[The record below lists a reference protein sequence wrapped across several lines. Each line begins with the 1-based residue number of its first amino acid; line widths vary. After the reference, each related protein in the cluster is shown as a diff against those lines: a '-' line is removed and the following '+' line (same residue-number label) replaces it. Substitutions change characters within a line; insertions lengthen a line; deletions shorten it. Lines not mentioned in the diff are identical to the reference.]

1 MGGLLAFRVEN
12 YDNTAEREQFR
23 FLCQQ
28 LKTHFEDSDEFCV
41 FAGNYNIGCELDAL
55 FIKKDAIISIE
66 FKNYGGKVI
75 ANENG
80 EWTADGVT
88 IKGGSRKT
96 VLQQARINHSTV
108 KRELKALG
116 VENKQIKDVP
126 HLIVFHQ
133 PIELDN
139 KLSVTNK
146 SWLHITDDNHFIEKL
161 DDITC
166 SKTDLD
172 PLGIVNLAELL
183 NLNSFYLTEFSNA
196 KYESSAK
203 KNQKIKVIEEFQS
216 DFEAGSNLTANTHGD
231 ILNAGSVI
239 VKESDSLSL
248 KSNNNTHAI
257 KEDCYTEEQESMINF
272 AKNILSVIHKSN
284 DYSIELYNSNDF
296 IKLINP
302 SNCHFTKTNVIVV
315 HSEGIKSIS
324 GKLSKFIGKD
334 VMSVDSNCIY
344 WEIGTEISPNSH
356 QTSLSYQQTSVVKTQ
371 DSTKVLYRKSKTVLP
386 HWLDKYIFES
396 LDAKYSP
403 EHTKYDYNLDLS
415 KDEVEIY
422 LGTYF
427 PRSYSESFCIYDNL
441 LKNEKYNHVVNSH
454 TIINILDVGCGTG
467 GELVGII
474 TALTKYLPTS
484 ITIHIDA
491 FDGNEHSLSAL
502 KDIILMQK
510 SQTHH
515 TIDLVTHLKRYALKS
530 KIDTKDVKDKI
541 YEFILCNKM
550 VCELISHDIIPKEA
564 YKKVARSLC
573 PQLSEDG
580 LFLLLD
586 VTTKDAK
593 SGLFY
598 PLIMN
603 KELNDYV
610 NEHSEISTLIPLACS
625 KEHCSG
631 SCFMQQTF
639 QVSHSHKRNDESKVC
654 YRILCHKGL
663 KDRIAT
669 NIEDDFQ
676 HIIHPGKYRDG
687 DKTAI
692 CCKSH
697 GNKVIDSFNI
707 NM

>member
-23 FLCQQ
+23 LLCQQ

-166 SKTDLD
+166 PKTDLD

-183 NLNSFYLTEFSNA
+183 NLDSFYLTEFSNA

-203 KNQKIKVIEEFQS
+203 KNQKIKVIEEFLS

-284 DYSIELYNSNDF
+284 DYSIELYNTNDF

-302 SNCHFTKTNVIVV
+302 SSCHFTKTNVIVV

-334 VMSVDSNCIY
+334 VMSVDS
-344 WEIGTEISPNSH
+344 
-356 QTSLSYQQTSVVKTQ
+356 V
-371 DSTKVLYRKSKTVLP
+371 
-386 HWLDKYIFES
+386 
-396 LDAKYSP
+396 
-403 EHTKYDYNLDLS
+403 
-415 KDEVEIY
+415 
-422 LGTYF
+422 F
-427 PRSYSESFCIYDNL
+427 P
-441 LKNEKYNHVVNSH
+441 
-454 TIINILDVGCGTG
+454 
-467 GELVGII
+467 
-474 TALTKYLPTS
+474 
-484 ITIHIDA
+484 
-491 FDGNEHSLSAL
+491 
-502 KDIILMQK
+502 
-510 SQTHH
+510 
-515 TIDLVTHLKRYALKS
+515 
-530 KIDTKDVKDKI
+530 
-541 YEFILCNKM
+541 
-550 VCELISHDIIPKEA
+550 
-564 YKKVARSLC
+564 
-573 PQLSEDG
+573 
-580 LFLLLD
+580 
-586 VTTKDAK
+586 
-593 SGLFY
+593 
-598 PLIMN
+598 
-603 KELNDYV
+603 
-610 NEHSEISTLIPLACS
+610 
-625 KEHCSG
+625 
-631 SCFMQQTF
+631 
-639 QVSHSHKRNDESKVC
+639 
-654 YRILCHKGL
+654 
-663 KDRIAT
+663 
-669 NIEDDFQ
+669 
-676 HIIHPGKYRDG
+676 
-687 DKTAI
+687 
-692 CCKSH
+692 
-697 GNKVIDSFNI
+697 
-707 NM
+707 